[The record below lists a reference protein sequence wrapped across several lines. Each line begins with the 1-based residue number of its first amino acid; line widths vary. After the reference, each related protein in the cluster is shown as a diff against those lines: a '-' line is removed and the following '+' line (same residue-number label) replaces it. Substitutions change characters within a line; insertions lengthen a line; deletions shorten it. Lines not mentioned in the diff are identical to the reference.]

1 MIYSIDMDSLLNWV
15 AGTNRVGKAA
25 VNGMFISS
33 YLVLDYVFDF
43 VLYYVAIRFFG
54 PVIGGGTVMIVGM
67 CIDFAMLRLYD
78 AHKKDVFGIEDLK
91 QLRDYE
97 GTSSFRIHLSKLM
110 RKGNLLSL
118 AIIAFYSNPCLATI
132 YMRPHGHAR
141 RSMNVHDYL
150 VFLFSA
156 GIEIVWIAFVYGA
169 VLVETEITKILL

>member
-67 CIDFAMLRLYD
+67 CI
-78 AHKKDVFGIEDLK
+78 VFGIEDLK

-110 RKGNLLSL
+110 KKGNLLSL